1 MDQRRFRLLA
11 SAGAAAAAWLIAH
24 QAAHAQTPEQF
35 YKGKTISIVIGGA
48 AGGYDIIGRMVG
60 RYIGKYVPGNPNV
73 IARNMPGAGGII
85 ATNYMYSAADKDGT
99 VIAVVGRE
107 ALFDPIF
114 SGAAS
119 KALYDP
125 RKFIYLGT
133 PNREVGMAYAMTAS
147 GVNSIEDVQ
156 KREVTA
162 AASGA
167 TSGSATSARL
177 LNALLGTKFKIILG
191 YPGGSEAL
199 LAMEHGEVDAR
210 VVAGF
215 AGPEAITVNNWIA
228 QGKAKLLLQLAVKP
242 NPRYKDVPLIV
253 DRAKSEA
260 DRKVMELMF
269 VGQEL
274 GRPFFAPPG
283 VPDDR
288 AKALQEAF
296 AKTMDDPDFQRDAK
310 AFELSPLLGA
320 DLSAVVEKMY
330 AYPKETLQKAVDVIS
345 YSKRK

>member
-1 MDQRRFRLLA
+1 
-11 SAGAAAAAWLIAH
+11 
-24 QAAHAQTPEQF
+24 
-35 YKGKTISIVIGGA
+35 
-48 AGGYDIIGRMVG
+48 MVG
-60 RYIGKYVPGNPNV
+60 RYFGNYMPGNPNV
-73 IARNMPGAGGII
+73 IVRNMPGAGGII
-85 ATNYMYSAADKDGT
+85 ATNYMYSAAEKDGT

-119 KALYDP
+119 KAVYDP

-133 PNREVGMAYAMTAS
+133 PNREVGMAYAMTRS
-147 GVNSIEDVQ
+147 GVNTIEDAK

-177 LNALLGTKFKIILG
+177 VNTLLGTKFKIILG
-191 YPGGSEAL
+191 YKGGSEAL

-210 VVAGF
+210 VVTGF
-215 AGPEAITVNNWIA
+215 AGPEAMTVNDWIA
-228 QGKAKLLLQLAVKP
+228 HGKAKLLLQLAVNA
-242 NPRYKDVPLIV
+242 NPHYKDVPLIV

-274 GRPFFAPPG
+274 GRPFFMPPD
-283 VPDDR
+283 VPGDR
-288 AKALQEAF
+288 AKALQQAF
-296 AKTMDDPDFQRDAK
+296 ARTMDDPGFQHDAK
-310 AFELSPLLGA
+310 AFDLSPLLGD
-320 DLSAVVEKMY
+320 DLHAVVDRMY
-330 AYPKETLQKAVDVIS
+330 AYPKETLQKARDVIS
-345 YSKRK
+345 YAKRK